1 MATPHEP
8 RDPAAPGSSADPT
21 AELPATPPAGPPA
34 GAAQAGPP
42 PTAPPPG
49 PPAGPPPAGPPP
61 GGPGPVGP
69 GGPPPR
75 RPGLWRQA
83 TSTTGGTIAVIIAA
97 ALSALLLVGL
107 ASAAALAI
115 GRGVWHHQRQER
127 VEQARDRLDDGF
139 MAPGQRKRL
148 DQGQGPMMRQNGP
161 DPGPGNGL
169 GPLMRGANG
178 LGGVQHGEFTV
189 TGSDGKATTMTVQ
202 RGEVTKVSDTSLTVK
217 SEDGFTATYAVSVD
231 TRRTG
236 ARDLANGDTVLVV
249 AEKSGAKAVLV
260 QARR

>member
-1 MATPHEP
+1 
-8 RDPAAPGSSADPT
+8 
-21 AELPATPPAGPPA
+21 
-34 GAAQAGPP
+34 
-42 PTAPPPG
+42 
-49 PPAGPPPAGPPP
+49 
-61 GGPGPVGP
+61 V
-69 GGPPPR
+69 
-75 RPGLWRQA
+75 
-83 TSTTGGTIAVIIAA
+83 VIAA

-127 VEQARDRLDDGF
+127 VEQARERLDDRLVP
-139 MAPGQRKRL
+139 PGQRRKL
-148 DQGQGPMMRQNGP
+148 DQGQGQGPMMGDRL
-161 DPGPGNGL
+161 PGLDGGNGL
-169 GPLMRGANG
+169 GLMMRGVNG
-178 LGGVQHGEFTV
+178 LGTVQHGEFTV
-189 TGSDGKATTMTVQ
+189 ASSDGKATTMTVQ

-236 ARDLANGDTVLVV
+236 AKDLATGDTVFVI